1 MCYILFGIFLFPI
14 AGCHLSP
21 DQTIATC
28 CVRLATLLQCVEC
41 CWLKFETGQI
51 FHTTFV
57 MLHDVSVVWP
67 GSWGT
72 HTTLIFNTQHVRTRH
87 KRVAKFPFHLT
98 LSLNIRFYGMLF
110 GNSTISG
117 FSRTFPRKFVCHL
130 FPFREFRN
138 VWSLLKPRPDDR
150 NIATQH
156 IATLW
161 RYDWPTHLCTQL
173 KQLWDQSLNKIQTW
187 TGFEPMTSAIPVQC
201 STNWAIKPTGSW
213 PRCGFVIYP

>member
-1 MCYILFGIFLFPI
+1 MLRTFGHPVEMC
-14 AGCHLSP
+14 
-21 DQTIATC
+21 
-28 CVRLATLLQCVEC
+28 
-41 CWLKFETGQI
+41 W
-51 FHTTFV
+51 
-57 MLHDVSVVWP
+57 DVFSVVGPNLKMVTFFMQHLWCCMMSQSFGHW

-72 HTTLIFNTQHVRTRH
+72 RTILIFNTQHVRTRH

-117 FSRTFPRKFVCHL
+117 FSGTFPRKFLCHL
-130 FPFREFRN
+130 FPFREFWN
-138 VWSLLKPRPDDR
+138 VWSLLKPRPNDR

-161 RYDWPTHLCTQL
+161 RYDWPTLLCTPL

-201 STNWAIKPTGSW
+201 STNWAIKLTGTW
-213 PRCGFVIYP
+213 PRCEFVIYP